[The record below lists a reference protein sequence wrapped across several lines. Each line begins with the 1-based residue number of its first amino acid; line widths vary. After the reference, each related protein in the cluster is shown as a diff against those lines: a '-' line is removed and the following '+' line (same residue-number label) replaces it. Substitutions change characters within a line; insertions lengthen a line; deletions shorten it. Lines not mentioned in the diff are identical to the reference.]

1 MNTSTTGPRHYNPDW
16 LDDDALVAGFVAR
29 QSEFAFL
36 RDELA
41 RAPRVGSVQHH
52 LLVGPR
58 GSGKTTLLKRLAVAI
73 RRDEDLRDHLVA
85 LSFPEELYQVKHLA
99 DFWWAAGEA
108 LADELDRL
116 GQQAAAERLYAAV
129 DDYRAG
135 AAADARSDGIS
146 DAGLARLQAACGEL
160 GRRPVLLV
168 DNLDLVFQRIDKS
181 GRRLKDPHAAAYWAL
196 REALSTTT
204 APIVIGGSI
213 RLSEPFTDYDKA
225 FYDFFL
231 PKRLGKL
238 PRAEVFRVLET
249 LAEQQGVPQVKER
262 LLTRPSRIDA
272 LYELTGGNP
281 RALGL
286 IFELLREGPTSRAVE
301 DFERLM
307 DITTPYYKARF
318 EDLAEQA
325 QVVMHALAVRR
336 PSGDG
341 LRFGHT
347 AAEIGA
353 HAGLATNTVSAQ
365 LDVLEREGLVEKNA
379 AHGRTQYRIAEQ
391 LFRLWLQMRA
401 TRRIRQ
407 SVTGLSEFLEAMFDL
422 DELKACLSRESGA
435 GPLAAAWLSFAVAS
449 GGHAASL
456 RRGLEARGAD
466 YVLEQVH
473 ADGSQFDDYLPA
485 GDLSAEL
492 DAIVRLRQRLSDCR
506 GGGLTSA
513 EQDALIGSLDLT
525 LAAKQAS
532 VEALCDPAR
541 APEEVARLRGL
552 LAAERRRLRSRG
564 LGDDDLARLF
574 RLRAKGY
581 LPLPWLTVGDAEA
594 ALLEPDRA
602 TIAALIWRLLG
613 AREWAKFAD
622 DAEARNWL
630 EWGKREAHAAT
641 STEWA
646 NIAGAMRRSGRP
658 APAAEALDQ
667 AFQMGES
674 ARAWYERGALL
685 DAGKGDAAEAE
696 AAYRRAI
703 ELDPADAWPWNSLG
717 FLLKNKL
724 QRFNEAEAAYRRAI
738 ELDPAFAWAWN
749 NLGFLLADQL
759 KRFDE
764 AEAAYRR
771 TIELDPAFA
780 WPWNNLGLLLADQL
794 KRFDEA
800 EAAYRRAIEL
810 DPADAWPWNNL
821 GVLLADPLNRFD
833 EAEVAFRRAI
843 DLDPATEVADWA
855 RMNLGQLLEQQ
866 NRPDEA
872 IEVYARASER
882 NTRFRSS
889 FQQRAARLKDRALV
903 ESARRAWRAND
914 PTALREALRR
924 LRAESAD
931 LAGTLV
937 DEAFVEGVL
946 APALTCGTAARDLLK
961 LLRELGF
968 EPSARPLLLAFEA
981 AITNRPQSL
990 DELEP
995 EVQGAAKRMFQRLT
1009 GDGKPPAEL
1018 GIG

>member
-99 DFWWAAGEA
+99 DFWWAACEA

-116 GQQAAAERLYAAV
+116 GQQAASARLYAAV
-129 DDYRAG
+129 DGGRAG
-135 AAADARSDGIS
+135 VADARSEGIS

-318 EDLAEQA
+318 EDLSEQA

-365 LDVLEREGLVEKNA
+365 IDVLEREGLVEKNA

-435 GPLAAAWLSFAVAS
+435 GPLAAARLSFAVA
-449 GGHAASL
+449 GGNDAAPL

-466 YVLEQVH
+466 YVLQQVH
-473 ADGSQFDDYLPA
+473 ADGSRLDDYLPA

-492 DAIVRLRQRLSDCR
+492 DAIVDLRQRLHGCG

-532 VEALCDPAR
+532 VEMLCDPAR

-574 RLRAKGY
+574 RLRAKGL
-581 LPLPWLTVGDAEA
+581 LPLPWLTVGDTVVP
-594 ALLEPDRA
+594 LLEPDRA
-602 TIAALIWRLLG
+602 AIAALIWRLLG
-613 AREWAKFAD
+613 AREWVKFAD
-622 DAEARNWL
+622 DAEARDWL
-630 EWGKREAHAAT
+630 EWGKREARAAT

-646 NIAGAMRRSGRP
+646 NVAGAMRRGGRL
-658 APAAEALDQ
+658 APAAEALNR
-667 AFQMGES
+667 AFQIGES
-674 ARAWYERGALL
+674 ARAWFERGALL
-685 DAGKGDAAEAE
+685 DANKGDAADAE

-703 ELDPADAWPWNSLG
+703 ALDPADAWPWNNLG
-717 FLLKNKL
+717 NLLANKL
-724 QRFNEAEAAYRRAI
+724 Q
-738 ELDPAFAWAWN
+738 
-749 NLGFLLADQL
+749 
-759 KRFDE
+759 
-764 AEAAYRR
+764 
-771 TIELDPAFA
+771 
-780 WPWNNLGLLLADQL
+780 
-794 KRFDEA
+794 RFDEA

-810 DPADAWPWNNL
+810 DPADAMPWNNLGNLLASKLQRFDEAEATYRRAIELDPALGLPWNNLGFLLASKLQRFDEAEAAYRRATELDPWFAWPWNNL
-821 GVLLADPLNRFD
+821 GNLLADPLQRF
-833 EAEVAFRRAI
+833 
-843 DLDPATEVADWA
+843 
-855 RMNLGQLLEQQ
+855 
-866 NRPDEA
+866 
-872 IEVYARASER
+872 
-882 NTRFRSS
+882 
-889 FQQRAARLKDRALV
+889 
-903 ESARRAWRAND
+903 
-914 PTALREALRR
+914 
-924 LRAESAD
+924 
-931 LAGTLV
+931 
-937 DEAFVEGVL
+937 
-946 APALTCGTAARDLLK
+946 
-961 LLRELGF
+961 
-968 EPSARPLLLAFEA
+968 
-981 AITNRPQSL
+981 
-990 DELEP
+990 
-995 EVQGAAKRMFQRLT
+995 
-1009 GDGKPPAEL
+1009 
-1018 GIG
+1018 